1 MRLTVRRVGGHLPAL
16 RPSRTIED
24 QEISPGLRESL
35 VRFLREAGSVE
46 RAPHPEA
53 FTYVF
58 DLDIDGERLTASAP
72 FDQVPE
78 ELKAL
83 LP

>member
-1 MRLTVRRVGGHLPAL
+1 MRLTVRRVGGQLPAL

-24 QEISPGLRESL
+24 QQIPPDLRESL
-35 VRFLREAGSVE
+35 LRFLREARPLAHAS
-46 RAPHPEA
+46 HPEA

-58 DLDIDGERLTASAP
+58 DLDLDGERLAASAP

-78 ELKAL
+78 ELRAL